1 MKHLI
6 LRTTIAVAALVTSSS
21 AWAERVLVFD
31 DTDTSIDARTA
42 AERLGFEADRAAN
55 VAQFERKLRDEG
67 PWDVVVIELKS
78 LTIPTTTITLLQTY
92 LSDGGLLSMAYFN
105 LDTSAPLRALLDL
118 TCTGDSANGA
128 YVSTPD
134 GSTDIFRWDAEVPSP
149 LTPNAGSGDVGDYCT
164 PVTAGQ
170 ILARGGSVTGPPVI
184 VTALD
189 NQVIYNAIAPDLF
202 RGRDQDTDGVP
213 DFSELYQNQLVFLL
227 ESRPAAL
234 LAYAPAPVAFLEA
247 WADRY
252 DGNVEYVATAEALA
266 LVVAED
272 EYSAIYVEPGDGADG
287 ADVLAALEGARNAG
301 LPTIFSSDN
310 LDAADPDLLTALGVD
325 SDGDQLAAP
334 SLTAASGLLGRLA
347 FSQPD
352 LVEPALTFVAGRA
365 DFGDRLTASTPTI
378 TLAQFGGDASG
389 AAAVAFAERRLTV
402 AGFALSS
409 LVSGDNTL
417 IFFNNL
423 LRLTSSLGPVALVLS
438 DSEAPFDSPL
448 YTEAG
453 RVGYLPVVATSTT
466 EALLGL
472 QDAPAA
478 VLLEDATGD
487 LWNETDAEAFLSA
500 LQALPSAPGLFYMGT
515 GLSNSTTLAGI
526 LGVVIETSLAAPT
539 AVSQVRSHL
548 GRLFSTPEA
557 APASLPVRGPGA
569 NSLVLAA
576 SSGFV
581 GAPFATWSDGSPAG
595 LTIQP
600 ASGAQPSWTSVNGFN
615 VATFIGSDA
624 DGDRRDDLTEFIRN
638 QLAALLN
645 PPSVLFISDS
655 AIADSVLY
663 RAALY
668 TGLRPRPF
676 SALDTSEALTA
687 ANGSDLQ
694 VVIELAE
701 SAGAFDGAALTSLAA
716 WQSSRRG
723 MVVSIPDLSASPD
736 LAAALGVVVSRNL
749 PAAQQLVPG
758 SVSPD
763 QIFFTPVEVPYP
775 LPMQAPGAEPVD
787 YGDELTAA
795 AATAAIRWRSSL
807 GPIAAVY
814 TADGTALVN
823 AFRAALLADSD
834 DDGDG
839 VSDRVQLFVNQLVRT
854 GRVPVA
860 LVDAPERFEEGT
872 FVNLDASASYDP
884 FGETLTFTW
893 DFDADGSYDDAT
905 GATVRFDGTRVNG
918 DGTES
923 IPLSVRVRN
932 ASGLV
937 ATYSFSMIADNV
949 APTVEAGSDRNVNQ
963 GTLASFT
970 VSIADVLG
978 DTFPRVE
985 WDFGDGESA
994 FGETVSHQYDVVGAY
1009 VVTVTVEDSDGA
1021 VATDTFTVNYVNVAP
1036 SIEIGTYPPT
1046 DEGSEVTFT
1055 ATGSD
1060 PGNDPFEV
1068 RWTFGD
1074 GDTAT
1079 GASVQ
1084 HTFRD
1089 NGSFTVTATA
1099 VELAD
1104 VAVTRSDSAT
1114 VQVRNLPPQ
1123 IDNEP
1128 PGEAVDGEVYAWTV
1142 AVSDAGADAFTYR
1155 LTTAPVGMTVSAAG
1169 EVTWTPGGDG
1179 FGSRNATLVVRD
1191 DDGGEASVSWTM
1203 EILFDDTDN
1212 GGAPDSCELSFGYDV
1227 DDAAD
1232 DQSDDDGDG
1241 LTLEQE
1247 CFQNRDPSSFS
1258 GPPAPELVEPLGGVS
1273 VTFAAFDLVV
1283 ANVDD
1288 PDGDTVTYEFE
1299 LYSDEELA
1307 TLVVAES
1314 DVAERAGAQTYIE
1327 ITEPLT
1333 EDAQYWWRARGV
1345 GADTPG
1351 AWSEVGNFIF
1361 NLENSP
1367 PGRATANAPV
1377 GATNQLRPTF
1387 RVLNAV
1393 DPEGEILTYT
1403 IQVYEGTDLN
1413 AGTPLLNVTDISEGS
1428 GGITEF
1434 IPEIDF
1440 AEDTT
1445 YTWRVRATDTG
1456 RPRRTGPFDIATFRV
1471 DQSNGPP
1478 TTPEPFSPIDDAVV
1492 PLGESVTLAWNASS
1506 DPDNDPILYTV
1517 TCATDDAFEDVV
1529 AEAEVPQP
1537 VGAPRPSVILRFDL
1551 QPATTYHW
1559 RVQAADTT
1567 QVSDFAFARFVTAE
1581 VNVAP
1586 PSPVLISPGTAEEV
1600 EVASDAPVVTF
1611 RMGNVDDENVND
1623 TITYHIQVAQRA
1635 DMRDLV
1641 LNADTVA
1648 EGADAQTTYEGTLDL
1663 TEGFSGQLFWRAR
1676 AFDGTAR
1683 SAWSPVTGFSV
1694 VSTGPTNSDAGADGS
1709 DSDAS
1714 PDAGVDGGTDE
1725 GSASGDDGGCT
1736 AVPGSPRSGGLF
1748 FLAMAVF
1755 VLVSRRRTVASA
1767 A

>member
-6 LRTTIAVAALVTSSS
+6 LRTTIACAAIVTSTS

-42 AERLGFEADRAAN
+42 AERLGFFADRAAN

-67 PWDVVVIELKS
+67 PWDVVVVELKS

-92 LSDGGLLSMAYFN
+92 LNDGGLLSLAYFN
-105 LDTSAPLRALLDL
+105 LDASAPLRTLLDL
-118 TCTGDSANGA
+118 TCTGDSVSGA
-128 YVSTPD
+128 YLSTPD

-149 LTPNAGSGDVGDYCT
+149 LTPTPGSGDVGDYCT
-164 PVTAGQ
+164 PATAGQ
-170 ILARGGSVTGPPVI
+170 ILARRETVAGPPVI

-189 NQVIYNAIAPDLF
+189 NQVLYNAIAPDLF

-252 DGNVEYVATAEALA
+252 DGNVEYVATATALA
-266 LVVAED
+266 LALADD
-272 EYSAIYVEPGDGADG
+272 EYSAIYMEPGDSADG
-287 ADVLAALEGARNAG
+287 ADVLAALEVADNAG
-301 LPTIFSSDN
+301 VPAIFSSDN
-310 LDAADPDLLTALGVD
+310 LDAAGAELLTALGVNAD
-325 SDGDQLAAP
+325 ADQPVAP
-334 SLTAASGLLGRLA
+334 SLAAASGLLGRLA
-347 FSQPD
+347 FAQPE
-352 LVEPALTFVAGRA
+352 VVSPALSFVAGRS
-365 DFGDRLTASTPTI
+365 DFGDRLTTTDPSIA
-378 TLAQFGGDASG
+378 LAQFGGDAPG
-389 AAAVAFAERRLTV
+389 TAAVAFAERRLTV

-409 LVSGDNTL
+409 LASGDNTS

-423 LRLTSSLGPVALVLS
+423 LRLTTSLGPVALVLS
-438 DSEAPFDSPL
+438 DSDAPFESPL

-453 RVGYLPVVATSTT
+453 RVGYLPVVATTTT
-466 EALLGL
+466 EAVLGL

-478 VLLEDATGD
+478 VLVEDATGS
-487 LWNETDAEAFLSA
+487 LWSETDADAFLSG
-500 LQALPSAPGLFYMGT
+500 LQTLPSTAQLLYMGT
-515 GLSNSTTLAGI
+515 GLSNSTGLATI
-526 LGVVIETSLAAPT
+526 LGVTIEGEITTPT
-539 AVSQVRSHL
+539 VVSQVRSHL

-557 APASLPVRGPGA
+557 APASLPVRGPGT

-576 SSGFV
+576 SDGYV
-581 GAPFATWSDGSPAG
+581 GAPFATWSDGSAAA
-595 LTIQP
+595 LTVQSANGSRP
-600 ASGAQPSWTSVNGFN
+600 GWTSVNGFN
-615 VATFIGSDA
+615 VATFVGSDA
-624 DGDRRDDLTEFIRN
+624 DGDRLDDLTELIRN
-638 QLAALLN
+638 QLSAMLN
-645 PPSVLFISDS
+645 PPTVLFISDG
-655 AIADSVLY
+655 AITDSVLY

-668 TGLRPRPF
+668 TGLRPAPVPVI
-676 SALDTSEALTA
+676 DTSDVLASATV
-687 ANGSDLQ
+687 NDLQ
-694 VVIELAE
+694 VVIELAQ
-701 SAGAFDGAALTSLAA
+701 SVGAFDEAGLSALSA

-723 MVVSIPDLSASPD
+723 MVASIPDLSASPA
-736 LAAALGVVVSRNL
+736 LASALGVVVSRNL
-749 PAAQQLVPG
+749 PAVQQLVPG

-775 LPMQAPGAEPVD
+775 LPMQPPGIEPVD
-787 YGDELTAA
+787 YGDELTAT

-807 GPIAAVY
+807 GPIATAY
-814 TADGTALVN
+814 AADGTSLIN
-823 AFRAALLADSD
+823 AFRASLLAESD

-905 GATVRFDGTRVNG
+905 GANVRFDGTRVNG

-949 APTVEAGSDRNVNQ
+949 APTVEAGADRNVNQ
-963 GTLASFT
+963 GTLANFN
-970 VSIADVLG
+970 VSIADVVG

-994 FGETVSHQYDVVGAY
+994 FGESVSHQYDVVGAY

-1021 VATDTFTVNYVNVAP
+1021 VATDTFTVNYLNVAP
-1036 SIEIGTYPPT
+1036 SIEIGAYPPT
-1046 DEGSEVTFT
+1046 DEGSEITFT

-1068 RWTFGD
+1068 RWAFGD
-1074 GDTAT
+1074 GNTAT
-1079 GASVQ
+1079 GTSVR
-1084 HTFRD
+1084 HVFRD

-1104 VAVTRSDSAT
+1104 VAVTRSDSAP
-1114 VQVRNLPPQ
+1114 VQVRNLPPR

-1128 PGEAVDGEVYAWTV
+1128 PVEATDGEVYSWTV
-1142 AVSDAGADAFTYR
+1142 AVSDAGADTFTYR
-1155 LTTAPVGMTVSAAG
+1155 LTTAPVGMTVSAVG
-1169 EVTWTPGGDG
+1169 QVTWTPGSDG

-1191 DDGGEASVSWTM
+1191 DDGGEATVSWTM
-1203 EILFDDTDN
+1203 AILFDDTDN
-1212 GGAPDSCELSFGYDV
+1212 GGAPDSCEASFGYDP
-1227 DDAAD
+1227 DDATD

-1273 VTFAAFDLVV
+1273 VTFAAFDLV
-1283 ANVDD
+1283 ATNVDD
-1288 PDGDTVTYEFE
+1288 PDGDTVTYDFE
-1299 LYSDEELA
+1299 LYSDADLT
-1307 TLVVAES
+1307 TLVVEAS
-1314 DVAERAGAQTYIE
+1314 GVAERAGAQTYVE
-1327 ITEPLT
+1327 VAEPLT
-1333 EDAQYWWRARGV
+1333 EDARYWWRARGV

-1351 AWSEVGNFIF
+1351 AWSEVGEFIF

-1413 AGTPLLNVTDISEGS
+1413 VGTPLVNVTDIAEGS

-1434 IPEIDF
+1434 VPEIDF

-1456 RPRRTGPFDIATFRV
+1456 RPRRTGPFDNATFRV

-1492 PLGESVTLAWNASS
+1492 PLGESVTLAWSASS

-1517 TCATDDAFEDVV
+1517 SCATDESFENIV
-1529 AEAEVPQP
+1529 AEAEVPQQ
-1537 VGAPRPSVILRFDL
+1537 VAVPRPSVILRFDL

-1567 QVSDFAFARFVTAE
+1567 QVSDFAFARFVTDE

-1586 PSPVLISPGTAEEV
+1586 PTPVLISPATADEV
-1600 EVASDAPVVTF
+1600 TVSEDAPTLTF
-1611 RMGNVDDENVND
+1611 ILENVADENVND

-1641 LNADTVA
+1641 LNADTIA
-1648 EGADAQTTYEGTLDL
+1648 EGADGQTNYDGTLDL
-1663 TEGFSGQLFWRAR
+1663 PDGFSGQLFWRAR

-1683 SAWSPVTGFSV
+1683 SAWSPVTGFSLV
-1694 VSTGPTNSDAGADGS
+1694 TTESTDSDAGTDGS
-1709 DSDAS
+1709 GFDAS
-1714 PDAGVDGGTDE
+1714 PDAIADVGTAQGG
-1725 GSASGDDGGCT
+1725 GGGDDGGCT
-1736 AVPGSPRSGGLF
+1736 AAPGSPSTGWLLVVGF
-1748 FLAMAVF
+1748 TAVVLAG
-1755 VLVSRRRTVASA
+1755 RRRTTTGA